1 MPMTSEELGWE
12 SDSSFNSD
20 LDVHVEK
27 LAPSYESMQTNDKRY
42 VVSNIKHMICQDPTM
57 ATTPRP
63 NLPYRPKSPE
73 HLKSLSVRSSEK
85 EQLRDLN
92 ERLLVYVNHMR
103 SLKEVEEVTTHI
115 QVDGEL
121 TRVQE
126 SLKQL
131 FQVELEEARRL
142 LDETANQKA
151 QLELEKG
158 RDMDTI
164 NQLREQIASNEAEI
178 ERLLQ
183 NLADLEARLA
193 AALAD
198 CKEAKAENKL
208 LNKTIDEL
216 RKQLAEEQKN
226 RTLADKEI
234 IRLERIISNHE
245 SEIEALRKQV
255 KDLTGKEKALKK
267 ELAAMKKSVD
277 EIKAE
282 LDKEI
287 LRRIDIEN
295 QNQTL
300 REEGEFQNSLREKE
314 LMELRRECSSV
325 TKSKSRKIAMADEF
339 SVQLNE
345 ALTRAR
351 EHFEEEKVALREQLS
366 LVHAQEITAARCMA
380 SNNKEVVEDNSAD
393 LLSARSA
400 VMEFQSQISAL
411 QSKEKRLND
420 RIKAMEA
427 LLEASKQSSADM
439 SVQHSL
445 SIEKLEKQIH
455 NLLKDYGD
463 LMEVKVSLDME
474 ILAYRKMLQAEETR
488 LNLTPSP
495 KSSKV
500 RSVLSFGDEG
510 PCRKRQRMMEES
522 FTTETNSH
530 VSIDEVSVEEE
541 FVSITN
547 MTSSD
552 QSLKGWMLVKAGD
565 EGATYKFP
573 AKAVIPSGSSTKVY
587 SSSAGVPANP
597 PSALVFKKLDAWSST
612 TELQIQLI
620 NEEGDIVS
628 TYKAKAESCTEYLED
643 GDHKSCSIM

>member
-380 SNNKEVVEDNSAD
+380 SNNKDVVEDNSAD

>member
-1 MPMTSEELGWE
+1 
-12 SDSSFNSD
+12 
-20 LDVHVEK
+20 
-27 LAPSYESMQTNDKRY
+27 
-42 VVSNIKHMICQDPTM
+42 M

-103 SLKEVEEVTTHI
+103 SLKEVEEVTTHE

-158 RDMDTI
+158 RDMDLI
-164 NQLREQIASNEAEI
+164 NQLREQIATNEAEI

-183 NLADLEARLA
+183 SLADLEARLSA
-193 AALAD
+193 AIAD

-234 IRLERIISNHE
+234 IRLERIISSHE
-245 SEIEALRKQV
+245 SEIEGLRKQV

-267 ELAAMKKSVD
+267 ELASMKKSVD

-300 REEGEFQNSLREKE
+300 REESEFKDSLREKE
-314 LMELRRECSSV
+314 LIELRRECSTV

-351 EHFEEEKVALREQLS
+351 EHFEEEKGALRAQLS
-366 LVHAQEITAARCMA
+366 LVHAQELKAAKCMA
-380 SNNKEVVEDNSAD
+380 SNNKDVPEDNSAD
-393 LLSARSA
+393 LLACRSEI
-400 VMEFQSQISAL
+400 MEFQSQISSL

-427 LLEASKQSSADM
+427 LLEASKVASADM
-439 SVQHSL
+439 SVAHSL

-455 NLLKDYGD
+455 LLLKDYSD
-463 LMEVKVSLDME
+463 LMEVKVGLDME
-474 ILAYRKMLQAEETR
+474 IAAYRKMLQAEETR

-500 RSVLSFGDEG
+500 RSVLSFGDDG

-541 FVSITN
+541 YVSITN

-552 QSLKGWMLVKAGD
+552 QSLKGWMLVKAGEGD
-565 EGATYKFP
+565 DGATYKFP

-587 SSSAGVPANP
+587 SSSAGVPHNP

-612 TELQIQLI
+612 TELQIQLV